1 MKAIVLAIAAFTLAP
16 RTPAWPQSATQHDLA
31 LQHLLAGQRA
41 LQVEHW
47 DEAEREFKTTIELD
61 PAIDMAYYG
70 IGQVCM
76 ATKRYAEAIKAYT
89 KSREVYHT
97 NAAGQLAGSI
107 EADRRVNDQIRALQ
121 DVKRELEAGRLRAAT
136 GNAALQHIETE
147 IAQLQAARQRHT
159 GGRPVT
165 PPYLSVALGSAYFRT
180 NAFEDAERE
189 WRNAVAVDP
198 SVGEVHNNLAVLCMI
213 TGRYDEADKEVALAE
228 KNGVKVSPQ
237 LKAEIKA
244 KKGSGKT
251 RA

>member
-1 MKAIVLAIAAFTLAP
+1 MTTMAFAIVTLLIAP
-16 RTPAWPQSATQHDLA
+16 PAGTAHQTTQHDLA

-41 LQVEHW
+41 LQVERW

-76 ATKRYAEAIKAYT
+76 ATKRYAEAIRQYS
-89 KSREVYHT
+89 KSREVYHA

-107 EADRRVNDQIRALQ
+107 DADRRVNDQIRALQ
-121 DVKRELEAGRLRAAT
+121 DVKRELEAGRLRAVT
-136 GNAALQHIETE
+136 GNAALQHIDTE

-159 GGRPVT
+159 GERPVT
-165 PPYLSVALGSAYFRT
+165 PPYLSTALGSAYFRT

-189 WRNAVAVDP
+189 WRDAVSVDP
-198 SVGEVHNNLAVLCMI
+198 RVGEVHNNLAVLCML
-213 TGRYDEADKEVALAE
+213 TGRYDEAEREVTLAE

-237 LKAEIKA
+237 LKADIKA
-244 KKGSGKT
+244 KKGTGKT